1 MQFRT
6 TMGIKNGK
14 NSKRSLK
21 KHLKYKKL
29 KYDLKSKHIF
39 YIRINQ
45 KKYIKIK
52 SKIFK
57 LIIKS
62 NYKKKLRKFNKK
74 PINIGN
80 K

>member
-39 YIRINQ
+39 YIRIN
-45 KKYIKIK
+45 
-52 SKIFK
+52 
-57 LIIKS
+57 
-62 NYKKKLRKFNKK
+62 
-74 PINIGN
+74 
-80 K
+80 